1 MEPFP
6 RTIILQP
13 VYCSNSFA
21 VIPRGPNIRP
31 TKLNCK
37 MQYKY
42 DKAYKDNRAVRKY
55 CEILILQFLFFLC
68 ICTIKFMVFFNDS
81 PHFVDFNK
89 YFDVP
94 H

>member
-55 CEILILQFLFFLC
+55 CEILILQFLFFFMYMY
-68 ICTIKFMVFFNDS
+68 IKIHGIFQ
-81 PHFVDFNK
+81 
-89 YFDVP
+89 
-94 H
+94 